1 MTALQQA
8 GTAQGPAP
16 ARPRSRRPRL
26 TTTGIIWLAFAGIAV
41 VGAVLVGLA
50 GENLLAGTNVI
61 DMLTRTSVLG
71 FIAIGQTFV
80 ILCRSLD
87 LSVGYVAALSSL
99 VGATTMA
106 GQEGR
111 LVLGIGAALL
121 VACAV
126 GLVNG
131 LVITKLKVNPF
142 IATLGMALIIQ
153 GYLDTRYQG
162 PAGAVPDSFQAFGYT
177 RIGVV
182 PLSTAVLLLLA
193 VAAAVF
199 LRRTRTGYAMFAVG
213 GNDEV
218 ARLSGIRT
226 DRTLVVAH
234 VLSAALAG
242 VAGLLLASRFS
253 TGVGAQIYGAGYDL
267 ESIAAV
273 VLGGTLLM
281 GGRGGIAGTLAGVLI
296 LALLDTIFRILE
308 IDPFVRDV
316 LRGLVIIIAVAIYA
330 RRQIDRRGNLARFG
344 PGGHPPEPA
353 PGAAPTDRSA
363 EVRP

>member
-1 MTALQQA
+1 MTTTQQR
-8 GTAQGPAP
+8 PAP
-16 ARPRSRRPRL
+16 TEDRPRRQAPRL
-26 TTTGIIWLAFAGIAV
+26 TTTVLIYLAFVGVLA
-41 VGAVLVGLA
+41 VGAVLVGMD
-50 GENLLAGTNVI
+50 GDNLFAGTNII

-87 LSVGYVAALSSL
+87 LSVGHVAALSSL

-106 GQEGR
+106 GEEGR

-121 VACAV
+121 AAAAI

-131 LVITKLKVNPF
+131 LVVTKLKVNPF

-153 GYLDTRYQG
+153 GYLDTQYQG
-162 PAGAVPDSFQAFGYT
+162 PAGAVPDSFQNFGYT

-182 PLSTAVLLLLA
+182 PLSTAIMLLCA
-193 VAAAVF
+193 VAAIVF
-199 LRRTRTGYAMFAVG
+199 LRRTRTGYSMFAVG

-226 DRTLVVAH
+226 DRTLITAH
-234 VLSAALAG
+234 VLSSVLAG

-253 TGVGAQIYGAGYDL
+253 TGVGAQIYGAGYEL

-281 GGRGGIAGTLAGVLI
+281 GGRGGIAGTIAGVLI
-296 LALLDTIFRILE
+296 LAALDTVFRLLE

-316 LRGLVIIIAVAIYA
+316 LRGLVIIVAVAIYA
-330 RRQIDRRGNLARFG
+330 RRSIDRRGNLARF
-344 PGGHPPEPA
+344 A
-353 PGAAPTDRSA
+353 PGRPERPPAGADDAERPA
-363 EVRP
+363 EVRA